1 MRITKKAKKIILSK
15 KGGFSLDIETLVKLV
30 LLISFL
36 VLVSL
41 IIYGMVKNN
50 FIIDWLKNL

>member
-1 MRITKKAKKIILSK
+1 MIFIMAKKIGK
-15 KGGFSLDIETLVKLV
+15 KGAFALDIETLVKLI

-41 IIYGMVKNN
+41 IIFSLIKNN
-50 FIIDWLKNL
+50 FVIDWLKNL